1 MKLIRNKF
9 IIGILCIAI
18 GVTAGFIL
26 LPRSQRSEITM
37 TQVVRLTHNVKA
49 GEQLTQENMETT
61 TVPST
66 SVPGG
71 ASSAVEAY
79 RGKYAVTQLFAGD
92 ILMATKVRDTLVD
105 PVAAGAAKGKQLVSL
120 TVPTLTAGVSGAL
133 LPGDVV
139 AVMVTSKVTQFNQQL
154 GLLVATEQ
162 ASIYT
167 EPRPEYGGESE
178 QETEQQTE
186 GTENAYTSI
195 ETDNDGISGVNQ
207 TLYSSIQK
215 ESETYIPEEL
225 RYLEVCKVTSSD
237 GTDALVNPAKDPD
250 VPNRLPSTITF
261 YVTEEQALKLAEIE
275 QNDDIHIAFLARGDA
290 ADVYIPREERVLVEE
305 PIPEPTPSPEPTTAP
320 VVSSEP
326 VEPTAETPQESASP
340 EVSEPPASTSIP
352 EASVPAETE
361 STTVTTES
369 GKTEAPNES
378 IESAEPA
385 DPSSIDFNDPEVG
398 E

>member
-26 LPRSQRSEITM
+26 LPKSQRNEISM
-37 TQVVRLTHNVKA
+37 TQVVRLTQNVKA
-49 GEQLTQENMETT
+49 GEQLTAENLETT
-61 TVPST
+61 TIPAANVPS
-66 SVPGG
+66 G
-71 ASSAVEAY
+71 ASSSVDTY

-92 ILMATKVRDTLVD
+92 ILTATKVRDTLVD

-120 TVPTLTAGVSGAL
+120 TIPTLTAGVSGTL

-162 ASIYT
+162 STITAT
-167 EPRPEYGGESE
+167 PESE
-178 QETEQQTE
+178 DGE
-186 GTENAYTSI
+186 GEDS
-195 ETDNDGISGVNQ
+195 DGDINSGINQ
-207 TLYSSIQK
+207 TLISSIQK

-237 GTDALVNPAKDPD
+237 GTDALVNAAKDPD
-250 VPNRLPSTITF
+250 VPNRLPATITF

-275 QNDDIHIAFLARGDA
+275 QNGDIHIAFLARGDA
-290 ADVYIPREERVLVEE
+290 ADVFIPREERVLVKE
-305 PIPEPTPSPEPTTAP
+305 PIPEVTPEPSPAAPAETSTAAQPTSEAPQETATAQATEALAATTAP
-320 VVSSEP
+320 EAT
-326 VEPTAETPQESASP
+326 VE
-340 EVSEPPASTSIP
+340 
-352 EASVPAETE
+352 PAETE
-361 STTVTTES
+361 TVAVT
-369 GKTEAPNES
+369 
-378 IESAEPA
+378 AEPA
-385 DPSSIDFNDPEVG
+385 ATQEPSEPVDPSEIDYNDPGVG

>member
-26 LPRSQRSEITM
+26 LPKSQRNEISM
-37 TQVVRLTHNVKA
+37 TQVVRLTQNVKA
-49 GEQLTQENMETT
+49 GEQLTAENLETT
-61 TVPST
+61 TIPAANVPS
-66 SVPGG
+66 G
-71 ASSAVEAY
+71 ASSSVDTY

-92 ILMATKVRDTLVD
+92 ILTATKVRDTLVD

-120 TVPTLTAGVSGAL
+120 TIPTLTAGVSGTL

-162 ASIYT
+162 STIT
-167 EPRPEYGGESE
+167 TTPESE
-178 QETEQQTE
+178 DGE
-186 GTENAYTSI
+186 GE
-195 ETDNDGISGVNQ
+195 DNNGDINSGINQ
-207 TLYSSIQK
+207 TLISSIQK

-237 GTDALVNPAKDPD
+237 GTDALVNAAKDPD
-250 VPNRLPSTITF
+250 VPNRLPATITF

-275 QNDDIHIAFLARGDA
+275 QNGDIHIAFLARGDA
-290 ADVYIPREERVLVEE
+290 ADVFIPREERVLVEE
-305 PIPEPTPSPEPTTAP
+305 PIPEPTPTA
-320 VVSSEP
+320 
-326 VEPTAETPQESASP
+326 EPTASPAATSESAQPTPEAPQETATTQAT
-340 EVSEPPASTSIP
+340 EVPAATTAP
-352 EASVPAETE
+352 EASVEPAEAE
-361 STTVTTES
+361 SVSVT
-369 GKTEAPNES
+369 
-378 IESAEPA
+378 AEPA
-385 DPSSIDFNDPEVG
+385 ATQEPSEPVDPSEIDYNDPGVG

>member
-26 LPRSQRSEITM
+26 LPKSQRNEISM
-37 TQVVRLTHNVKA
+37 TQVVRLTQNVKA
-49 GEQLTQENMETT
+49 GEQLTAENLETT
-61 TVPST
+61 TIPAANVPS
-66 SVPGG
+66 G
-71 ASSAVEAY
+71 ASSSVDTY

-92 ILMATKVRDTLVD
+92 ILTATKVRDTLVD

-120 TVPTLTAGVSGAL
+120 TIPTLTAGVSGTL

-162 ASIYT
+162 STIT
-167 EPRPEYGGESE
+167 TTPESE
-178 QETEQQTE
+178 DGE
-186 GTENAYTSI
+186 GE
-195 ETDNDGISGVNQ
+195 DNNGDINSGINQ
-207 TLYSSIQK
+207 TLISSIQK

-237 GTDALVNPAKDPD
+237 GTDALVNAAKDPD
-250 VPNRLPSTITF
+250 VPNRLPATITF

-275 QNDDIHIAFLARGDA
+275 QNGDIHIAFLARGDA
-290 ADVYIPREERVLVEE
+290 ADVFIPREERVLVEE
-305 PIPEPTPSPEPTTAP
+305 PIPEPTPTAEPTASPAATSESAQPTPEAPQETATTQATEVPAATTAP
-320 VVSSEP
+320 EATVEPAEAESVSVTAEPAATQEPSEP
-326 VEPTAETPQESASP
+326 V
-340 EVSEPPASTSIP
+340 
-352 EASVPAETE
+352 
-361 STTVTTES
+361 
-369 GKTEAPNES
+369 
-378 IESAEPA
+378 
-385 DPSSIDFNDPEVG
+385 DPFEIDYNDPGVG

>member
-26 LPRSQRSEITM
+26 LPKSQRNEISM
-37 TQVVRLTHNVKA
+37 TQVVRLTQNVKA
-49 GEQLTQENMETT
+49 GEQLTAENLETT
-61 TVPST
+61 TIPAANVPS
-66 SVPGG
+66 G
-71 ASSAVEAY
+71 ASSSVDTY

-92 ILMATKVRDTLVD
+92 ILTATKVRDTLVD

-120 TVPTLTAGVSGAL
+120 TIPTLTAGVSGTL

-162 ASIYT
+162 STIT
-167 EPRPEYGGESE
+167 TTPESE
-178 QETEQQTE
+178 DGE
-186 GTENAYTSI
+186 GE
-195 ETDNDGISGVNQ
+195 DNNGDINSGINQ
-207 TLYSSIQK
+207 TLISSIQK

-237 GTDALVNPAKDPD
+237 GTDALVNAAKDPD
-250 VPNRLPSTITF
+250 VPNRLPATITF

-275 QNDDIHIAFLARGDA
+275 QNGDIHIAFLARGDA
-290 ADVYIPREERVLVEE
+290 ADVFIPREERVLVEE
-305 PIPEPTPSPEPTTAP
+305 PIPEPTPTAEPTASPAATSESAQPTPEAPQETATTQATEVPAATTAP
-320 VVSSEP
+320 EATVEPAEAESVSVTAEPAATQEPSEP
-326 VEPTAETPQESASP
+326 V
-340 EVSEPPASTSIP
+340 
-352 EASVPAETE
+352 
-361 STTVTTES
+361 
-369 GKTEAPNES
+369 
-378 IESAEPA
+378 
-385 DPSSIDFNDPEVG
+385 DPSEIDYNDPGVG

>member
-26 LPRSQRSEITM
+26 LPKSQRNEISM
-37 TQVVRLTHNVKA
+37 TQVVRLTQNVKA
-49 GEQLTQENMETT
+49 GEQLTAENLETT
-61 TVPST
+61 TIPAANVPS
-66 SVPGG
+66 G
-71 ASSAVEAY
+71 ASSSVDTY

-92 ILMATKVRDTLVD
+92 ILTATKVRDTLVD

-120 TVPTLTAGVSGAL
+120 TIPTLTAGVSGTL

-162 ASIYT
+162 STIT
-167 EPRPEYGGESE
+167 TTPESE
-178 QETEQQTE
+178 DGE
-186 GTENAYTSI
+186 GE
-195 ETDNDGISGVNQ
+195 DNNGDINSGINQ
-207 TLYSSIQK
+207 TLISSIQK

-237 GTDALVNPAKDPD
+237 GTDALVNAAKDPD
-250 VPNRLPSTITF
+250 VPNRLPATITF

-275 QNDDIHIAFLARGDA
+275 QNGDIHIAFLARGDA
-290 ADVYIPREERVLVEE
+290 ADVFIPREERVLVEE
-305 PIPEPTPSPEPTTAP
+305 PIPEPTPTG
-320 VVSSEP
+320 
-326 VEPTAETPQESASP
+326 EPTASPAATSESAQPTPEAPQETATTQAT
-340 EVSEPPASTSIP
+340 EVPAATTAP
-352 EASVPAETE
+352 EASVEPAEAE
-361 STTVTTES
+361 SVSVT
-369 GKTEAPNES
+369 
-378 IESAEPA
+378 AEPA
-385 DPSSIDFNDPEVG
+385 ATQEPSEPVDPSEIDYNDPGVG